1 MAGKAK
7 IRRVMKFAI
16 IGLKLLLGI
25 RLKVLSPNMK
35 DFVLKF

>member
-7 IRRVMKFAI
+7 MKRVMKFAK